1 MIRSRFVLKLRIRRH
16 LAADDCSHIDTTSY
30 PNSGLERVVCRSC
43 GNVSVRYLYAVIECD
58 IDLPDSEPTSMEVGD
73 A

>member
-1 MIRSRFVLKLRIRRH
+1 MLKLWSRRH
-16 LAADDCSHIDTTSY
+16 LATDDCAHIHTTSY

-43 GNVSVRYLYAVIECD
+43 GNVSVRYLYAVIEYD
-58 IDLPDSEPTSMEVGD
+58 IDPPDSEPTAMGVGD